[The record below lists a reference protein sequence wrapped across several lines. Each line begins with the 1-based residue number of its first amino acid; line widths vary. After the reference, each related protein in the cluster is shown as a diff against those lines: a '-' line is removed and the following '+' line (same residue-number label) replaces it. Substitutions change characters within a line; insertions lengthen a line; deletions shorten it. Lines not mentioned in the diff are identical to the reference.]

1 MNSEVFGIILG
12 RIVLIIVCGVIGKNR
27 KMGAGL
33 GALLGFLLGVIGL
46 IIVACSSKKISS

>member
-1 MNSEVFGIILG
+1 MNSEIFGIILG
-12 RIVLIIVCGVIGKNR
+12 RIVLVVICGAIGNNR